1 MGVFWEGCCYGHSQK
16 GGVSGWSKRRVVLGV
31 VLGGIVR
38 RSARGRVRRAVLGME
53 SVKSRVRGGFREGH

>member
-16 GGVSGWSKRRVVLGV
+16 GGVSGWSKRRVVLG
-31 VLGGIVR
+31 GIVR

-53 SVKSRVRGGFREGH
+53 SVKSSVRGGFREGH